1 MSDLEVVK
9 SVSLSLNREG
19 GQKEVTNGGSDQW
32 AQLTSGVMSGLTMA
46 QLNNLLGT
54 YIKTVREMEDKVD
67 HYYYVSISVAVDS
80 DKPWM
85 TYIGIQLS

>member
-19 GQKEVTNGGSDQW
+19 GQKEVSVTNGGSDQW
-32 AQLTSGVMSGLTMA
+32 TQQTSGVMSGLTMA

-54 YIKTVREMEDKVD
+54 YIKTVREMEDKVIIIIMCQLALQ
-67 HYYYVSISVAVDS
+67 SIETSL
-80 DKPWM
+80 
-85 TYIGIQLS
+85 G